1 MVGGLFLVI
10 ALSTALLAA
19 LLALSRCLSAQ
30 ANSRDRINRPAIV
43 TKSPGPGKGI
53 KIKPTISIEKPSVA
67 MAILR
72 KNLAVL
78 FII

>member
-1 MVGGLFLVI
+1 M
-10 ALSTALLAA
+10 ALAFSTALLAA

-30 ANSRDRINRPAIV
+30 ANSSDRINRPAIV

-53 KIKPTISIEKPSVA
+53 RIKPIISTEKPSVA
-67 MAILR
+67 TATLR

-78 FII
+78 FMIKP